1 MKHSISNFVCANGW
15 RLSLPLCSLLLST
28 GCAAPG
34 LDRPASSARLQTLDA
49 SLSALKAEF
58 NRDTSKPRLLA
69 LFSPTCGGCLYG
81 AGALQ
86 HVAQVATNLTEKV
99 ELLVV
104 WLPMLD
110 TDNEREARKAANRF
124 HFMSAHQFYDGSKQS
139 SARLMA
145 EQFPNAV
152 REALEILPPDHP
164 KRKQLEAQQ
173 DLQPEQVPLW
183 DAILVFSPGVR
194 WDDRTPAPVWWTR
207 QIGFNGEGKP
217 GELTGLFWKN
227 GTHRLPVK
235 SDWHLEAR
243 EALGV
248 AQQENGGSK
257 QP

>member
-1 MKHSISNFVCANGW
+1 
-15 RLSLPLCSLLLST
+15 LP
-28 GCAAPG
+28 
-34 LDRPASSARLQTLDA
+34 ARLQTLDA
-49 SLSALKAEF
+49 SLSALKTEF
-58 NRDTSKPRLLA
+58 NRDTSKPRLLT

-86 HVAQVATNLTEKV
+86 HEAQVATNLTERV

-110 TDNEREARKAANRF
+110 TDNEREAVK
-124 HFMSAHQFYDGSKQS
+124 SAHRFDFAGAHHFYDGNKQT
-139 SARLMA
+139 SARLMV

-173 DLQPEQVPLW
+173 DLPPEQVPLW
-183 DAILVFSPGVR
+183 DAVLVFPPGVR
-194 WDDRTPAPVWWTR
+194 WNDRSPAPAWWTR

-227 GTHRLPVK
+227 GPRRLPVN

-243 EALGV
+243 EALRV
-248 AQQENGGSK
+248 AQQEK

>member
-1 MKHSISNFVCANGW
+1 MKQVIDYFVCAKRW
-15 RLSLPLCSLLLST
+15 RFILAGCSIILA
-28 GCAAPG
+28 GCATP
-34 LDRPASSARLQTLDA
+34 DPRSPTQQRRLQTLDP

-58 NRDTSKPRLLA
+58 NSDTSKPRVLA

-86 HVAQVATNLTEKV
+86 AEVQVASNVTEKAD
-99 ELLVV
+99 LMVV
-104 WLPMLD
+104 WMPMLD
-110 TDNEREARKAANRF
+110 TDNERQARKSATRF
-124 HFMSAHQFYDGSKQS
+124 NFAGAHHFYDPSKQT

-152 REALEILPPDHP
+152 REALEILPADHP

-173 DLQPEQVPLW
+173 GLRPEDVPLW
-183 DAILVFSPGVR
+183 DAILVFPPGVT
-194 WDDRTPAPVWWTR
+194 WDVHSPRPVWWTR

-217 GELTGLFWKN
+217 GELTGLFWKS
-227 GTHRLPVK
+227 GTRQLPAN

-248 AQQENGGSK
+248 AQHEFGERK